1 MDVRIVSHTEFEF
14 AHNRQ
19 VIADKKAIIGDEVNP
34 KTKILPYLLRI
45 NRNINIKMGLNRT
58 FKGIE
63 VV

>member
-1 MDVRIVSHTEFEF
+1 MDVRIVSHTEIGFV
-14 AHNRQ
+14 HNRQ
-19 VIADKKAIIGDEVNP
+19 VIADRKAIIGDEANP

-45 NRNINIKMGLNRT
+45 NRNIIKMGLNRI